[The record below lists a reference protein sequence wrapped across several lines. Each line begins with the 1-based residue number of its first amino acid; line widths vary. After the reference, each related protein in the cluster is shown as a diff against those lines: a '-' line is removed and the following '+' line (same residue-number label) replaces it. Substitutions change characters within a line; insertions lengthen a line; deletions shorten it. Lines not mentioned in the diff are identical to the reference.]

1 MESKFYTKDKR
12 KQRTEVGLLPNM
24 YKKVGIAVMLLAFV
38 PAVIIKVINL
48 QLIPSN
54 KEVLRLFTMNAFI
67 LGLLFIAWAK
77 DRVEDE
83 LTVQIRLKAM
93 SWAFLWAVLF
103 VVIKPFV
110 DMLFRDPVADQ
121 KSQELVLSMLLV
133 YLMMYY
139 FQKKGR

>member
-103 VVIKPFV
+103 VVIKPIV
-110 DMLFRDPVADQ
+110 DMLFRDPIADQ

-133 YLMMYY
+133 YLLMYY